1 MALNIFLH
9 LLSIWAQKV
18 EKMALGTCVIWQTWS
33 FDLFRY
39 LRQPAARPSCLIEHV
54 FGPLACVFQVHLV
67 AIFGVDSCFAVQSNM
82 GSVRNSRCQFM
93 LCLACGGSGVGASVQ
108 TAAAQTGGKK
118 VAGTKTAKPP
128 LKLASVQATAYL
140 AQIYWSPPFCA
151 LLNLNNFA
159 KANKVFCRFWCLGQ
173 RDANI
178 EGVAV

>member
-1 MALNIFLH
+1 MGAKGREDGVGDLCNLADLEFWFISISEAAGSQTERSDWAL
-9 LLSIWAQKV
+9 IW
-18 EKMALGTCVIWQTWS
+18 
-33 FDLFRY
+33 
-39 LRQPAARPSCLIEHV
+39 P
-54 FGPLACVFQVHLV
+54 ACVFQVHLV

>member
-1 MALNIFLH
+1 M
-9 LLSIWAQKV
+9 
-18 EKMALGTCVIWQTWS
+18 
-33 FDLFRY
+33 
-39 LRQPAARPSCLIEHV
+39 
-54 FGPLACVFQVHLV
+54 V

-178 EGVAV
+178 GVLQFRRGEAVCRHMKANTGQAVAGKR